1 VSDAQDDPV
10 IERLRSE
17 LAAAV
22 AALEQG
28 GARDEALAEFVP
40 PRRVLLV
47 NRQAA
52 MRPVGRA
59 WRLGVFLLDRS
70 GTLHAV
76 GATTRAVPP
85 GYPGYQSVSA
95 EHRRDHRA
103 AAFRGPFDE
112 GETVNFDAHEI
123 LLDAEILRTST
134 GPLFLRGDA
143 AFVRWSATAT
153 DDAAI
158 PFEKYLAERVE
169 LLIHPPEGSS

>member
-1 VSDAQDDPV
+1 MSDAQDDPV
-10 IERLRSE
+10 IERLRRE
-17 LAAAV
+17 LAGAV

-40 PRRVLLV
+40 PRRVLMI

-52 MRPVGRA
+52 MRSLGRA
-59 WRLGVFLLDRS
+59 WRLGVFLLDRA
-70 GTLHAV
+70 GALYAV

-103 AAFRGPFDE
+103 AAFRGPFE
-112 GETVNFDAHEI
+112 HGETVNFDAHEI
-123 LLDAEILRTST
+123 LLDAEILRSST
-134 GPLFLRGDA
+134 GPLFLRGDD
-143 AFVRWSATAT
+143 AFVRWSATAP

-158 PFEKYLAERVE
+158 PFEKYLAERVD
-169 LLIHPPEGSS
+169 LLVHPPEGSS

>member
-10 IERLRSE
+10 IDRLRRE
-17 LAAAV
+17 LAGAV

-52 MRPVGRA
+52 MRPVGRV
-59 WRLGVFLLDRS
+59 WRLGVFLLDRA
-70 GTLHAV
+70 GRLYAV

-103 AAFRGPFDE
+103 AAFRGPFDQ

-123 LLDAEILRTST
+123 VLDAEILRSST
-134 GPLFLRGDA
+134 GPLFLRGDS
-143 AFVRWSATAT
+143 AFVRWSVTAP

-158 PFEKYLAERVE
+158 PFAAYIAERAD
-169 LLIHPPEGSS
+169 LLIHPPAGSS